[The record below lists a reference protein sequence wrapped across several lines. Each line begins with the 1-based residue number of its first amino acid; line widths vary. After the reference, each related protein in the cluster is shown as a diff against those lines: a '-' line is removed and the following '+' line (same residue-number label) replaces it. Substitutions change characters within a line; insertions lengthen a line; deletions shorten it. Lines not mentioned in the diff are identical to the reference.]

1 MLLALIRF
9 ARHWVGLAYFVSHGA
24 DLVRSGGEDG
34 VDDAGG
40 GCVGVGRRR
49 RRRAAAAASSSAG
62 RVGTSGWRSKS
73 PSSKDPRLLLP
84 PARRPVPGDIHC
96 TRSSNCSCKLQ
107 SRKGAPK
114 YPILNSL
121 IKRKNCSSVWV
132 NETPGLNQRIHA
144 VDFLCLNVF
153 ELKMENAA

>member
-73 PSSKDPRLLLP
+73 PSSKDPRLLP
-84 PARRPVPGDIHC
+84 PARRPVPDDIHC

-107 SRKGAPK
+107 
-114 YPILNSL
+114 
-121 IKRKNCSSVWV
+121 
-132 NETPGLNQRIHA
+132 PGKVRQNLPS
-144 VDFLCLNVF
+144 
-153 ELKMENAA
+153 